1 MTGLGRAALPA
12 QFSIRALPGRITFA
26 LGRGAQALA
35 EEVAALELSRALVIA
50 APPERELA
58 ERLAASCS
66 DRVVGWLDDVR
77 PHVPVEVAESAR
89 AAARRHDA
97 DALISVGGGSTTGL
111 AKAIAL
117 ELELPIIAVPTTY
130 AGSEVTPVWGM
141 TEGGVKT
148 TGRSPSVLPRAVIY
162 DAELTRTLPL
172 QVAGPSAINA
182 IAHCVESLYA
192 PGANPLTSL
201 IATEGIGQLAAGA
214 RGLLAGGD
222 EAEARAQLLY
232 GAYLAGRVF
241 AEAGSSIHH
250 TICHVLGG
258 RFDLPHAPTHAAVL
272 PAVMSHLQSEMAQTM
287 DEVADA
293 MGEGSKSGA
302 QAVFDLSH
310 QLTRAPGLREFG
322 LGRDDLPEA
331 VELVTRRLAS
341 SPRPLASEAVAA
353 ILDSAWAGDRPPGR

>member
-1 MTGLGRAALPA
+1 MSITELPA
-12 QFSIRALPGRITFA
+12 EFSIRALPGRITFA
-26 LGRGAQALA
+26 PGRGAQALA
-35 EEVAALELSRALVIA
+35 EEVAALGLSRALVIA

-58 ERLAASCS
+58 ERLTAPCP

-89 AAARRHDA
+89 AEARRQDA

-117 ELELPIIAVPTTY
+117 ELDLPIVAVPTTY

-172 QVAGPSAINA
+172 QIAGPSAINA
-182 IAHCVESLYA
+182 IAHCVEALYA

-214 RGLLAGGD
+214 RALLAGTD
-222 EAEARAQLLY
+222 EAKAREQLLY

-250 TICHVLGG
+250 AICHVLGG

-272 PAVMSHLQSEMAQTM
+272 PAVMSHLQFEMGQTM
-287 DEVADA
+287 DEIAEA

-310 QLTRAPGLREFG
+310 ELTGAPGLGRLGLSRE
-322 LGRDDLPEA
+322 DLPES
-331 VELVTRRLAS
+331 VELVTRRLS
-341 SPRPLASEAVAA
+341 TTPRPLASDAVAA
-353 ILDSAWAGDRPPGR
+353 ILDRAFAGERPPGR